1 LLSAKKLLK
10 PNVSANLF
18 GNAPRIIK
26 GYVTDSKKTT
36 LPGVSILIKGTN
48 TGTITGQDGGFSIK
62 ADNGDILVL
71 TYLGFKT
78 KEVPVTESNLYNI
91 TLEEDAKGLSEVVVT
106 ALGVKKEKAKLGYAV
121 QEVKGEA
128 LVKARE
134 PNIINSLTGRVAGLN
149 ITNST
154 DLFQDPGISL
164 RGRKPLIVIDGIP
177 DQTADL

>member
-1 LLSAKKLLK
+1 
-10 PNVSANLF
+10 
-18 GNAPRIIK
+18 
-26 GYVTDSKKTT
+26 
-36 LPGVSILIKGTN
+36 
-48 TGTITGQDGGFSIK
+48 
-62 ADNGDILVL
+62 
-71 TYLGFKT
+71 
-78 KEVPVTESNLYNI
+78 
-91 TLEEDAKGLSEVVVT
+91 LEEDAKGLSEVVVT

-177 DQTADL
+177 DQLPTSIR